1 MSRFCKNRIEDKP
14 NKEYMENRRNNRKEG
29 YGKREEYSANR
40 KFTQRDS
47 FGSENTYER
56 REKKDSDEFIFGIR
70 SVIEAIKAEREINK
84 VMILKGINKDL
95 FLELK
100 DALAGK
106 NYYIQYVPQEKLDK
120 VTQNNHQGVIAYVSP
135 ISYHNI
141 EKLVEEKL
149 EKGEKPCILFLD
161 RITDVRNFGAIA
173 RTAECE
179 GVDAIVIPSRGSVQV
194 TSDAIKTSAGAL
206 NRIPVCKSDNI
217 KDSLFYLQQCGLR
230 IVACTEKTNVPLY
243 EVNLRGSVAIV
254 MGSEEDGITSD
265 ILNMADIKAKIPMK
279 GEISSL
285 NVGVATGMVL
295 YEKIRQELYG

>member
-1 MSRFCKNRIEDKP
+1 
-14 NKEYMENRRNNRKEG
+14 MENRRNNRKEG
-29 YGKREEYSANR
+29 YGKREEYSNNR

-70 SVIEAIKAEREINK
+70 AVIEAVKAEREINK

-135 ISYHNI
+135 ITYHNV

-149 EKGEKPCILFLD
+149 EKGEKPFILFLD

-173 RTAECE
+173 RTAECQ

-243 EVNLRGSVAIV
+243 EVNLRGSVAVV

-265 ILNMADIKAKIPMK
+265 ILNLADIKAKIPMK
-279 GEISSL
+279 GEIASL
-285 NVGVATGMVL
+285 NVGVAAGMIL
-295 YEKIRQELYG
+295 YEKMRQELYG